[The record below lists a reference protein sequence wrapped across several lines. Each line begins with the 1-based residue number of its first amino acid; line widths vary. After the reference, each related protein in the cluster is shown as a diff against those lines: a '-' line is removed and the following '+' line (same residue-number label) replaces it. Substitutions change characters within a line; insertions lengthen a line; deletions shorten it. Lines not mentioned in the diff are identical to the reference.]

1 MKSHLDHPISPLCV
15 ALFLVVIFALV
26 GTGRCQSVQ
35 NGQAQPLQM
44 TEHPQHAAPHVLG
57 TEQSLLGNDAVLYA
71 RGERPMSDFYS
82 EPKRETPLGD
92 IARYYRDHKY
102 VPKEDDNG
110 K

>member
-1 MKSHLDHPISPLCV
+1 MKKPSDYLLP
-15 ALFLVVIFALV
+15 FVVIMLFIAFE
-26 GTGRCQSVQ
+26 GKGRCQSASVQ

-44 TEHPQHAAPHVLG
+44 PEHPMHAAPHAMG
-57 TEQSLLGNDAVLYA
+57 SEQNLLDNSAISYA
-71 RGERPMSDFYS
+71 QGERPMSEFLS
-82 EPKRETPLGD
+82 EPKPEVPLGD